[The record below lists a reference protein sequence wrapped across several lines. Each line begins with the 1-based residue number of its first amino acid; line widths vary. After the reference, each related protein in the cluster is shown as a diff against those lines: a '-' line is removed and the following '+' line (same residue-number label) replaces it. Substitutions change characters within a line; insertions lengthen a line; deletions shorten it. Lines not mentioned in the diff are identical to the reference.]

1 MFDSEQIKKE
11 IDDVMYEYVN
21 KNKELLDEVEEY
33 QDAKDIIQFIIEEDK
48 IINMYLSDVRIMLI
62 TANTTER
69 DTLFSYFA
77 LHSRCHIVKIYKNN
91 ITYSF
96 FKINNNKVV
105 HIEPYGMGS
114 YADGG
119 VATILKEAIDVARPN
134 VVIMV
139 GVAYGANYKENEI
152 GDVLVGRQHFS
163 YDKSTK
169 ISNGK
174 LGIKKLH
181 VEEPDGYMVS
191 RLKSNVN
198 LELKTKG
205 RFGNTFSVIFGNMV
219 TGEFVVDSVEIRNM
233 IFSPFEPFG
242 IIGGEMEAYGIFEE
256 IKKYPN
262 IHCILIKG
270 ICDWGAGKNDEI
282 ALNQKDP
289 MDTDERSKVEEK
301 DLKTDDNINKVT
313 SEKNYK
319 NIFQTLAMA
328 NACVV
333 CNELL
338 LDAAMYTDIEIDGSF
353 KRFWRSKIGG
363 IIKDHIVKEKFE

>member
-1 MFDSEQIKKE
+1 MSNNELIQKE
-11 IDDVMYEYVN
+11 IKDVMDKYVR
-21 KNKELLDEVEEY
+21 KNRELLDEVEEY
-33 QDAKDIIQFIIEEDK
+33 QEEKELIHFIIEEDK
-48 IINMYLSDVRIMLI
+48 VINMYLSDVKVMLI

-69 DTLFSYFA
+69 DTLFSFFA
-77 LHSRCHIVKIYKNN
+77 PHSRWHIVKIYKNN

-119 VATILKEAIDVARPN
+119 VAKILNEAIDVVKPN
-134 VVIMV
+134 VIIMV
-139 GVAYGANYKENEI
+139 GVAYGANYKENKI

-181 VEEPDGYMVS
+181 VEEPDGYMIS

-198 LELKTKG
+198 LETKTKG
-205 RFGNTFSVIFGNMV
+205 KFDNKFRVIFGNMV
-219 TGEFVVDSVEIRNM
+219 TGEFVVDSVDIRNM

-256 IKKYPN
+256 IKKHPN
-262 IHCILIKG
+262 IHCILLKG

-282 ALNQKDP
+282 ALEQEDSANSEESKREKKKD
-289 MDTDERSKVEEK
+289 DDSKK
-301 DLKTDDNINKVT
+301 GNK
-313 SEKNYK
+313 KNYK
-319 NIFQTLAMA
+319 NEFQTLAMS

-338 LDAAMYTDIEIDGSF
+338 LDAAMYSDIKIYGCL
-353 KRFWRSKIGG
+353 KRFWRSAIGR
-363 IIKDHIVKEKFE
+363 IIKDHIVKEKFV

>member
-1 MFDSEQIKKE
+1 MLDSEQIKQE
-11 IDDVMYEYVN
+11 IDDVVDKYVS
-21 KNKELLDEVEEY
+21 KNRGLLEEVEEY
-33 QDAKDIIQFIIEEDK
+33 QESKDVIQFIIEEDK
-48 IINMYLSDVRIMLI
+48 IINMYLSEVKIMLI

-77 LHSRCHIVKIYKNN
+77 PHSRFHIVKIYKNN

-119 VATILKEAIDVARPN
+119 VATILKEAIDVVRPN

-139 GVAYGANYKENEI
+139 GVAYGANYKTNEI

-205 RFGNTFSVIFGNMV
+205 KFGNAFSVIFGNMV

-282 ALNQKDP
+282 AIKQKDSV
-289 MDTDERSKVEEK
+289 DSDEKAKIEENDFK
-301 DLKTDDNINKVT
+301 IDDNISKET
-313 SEKNYK
+313 SKKNYK
-319 NIFQTLAMA
+319 NVFQTLAMA

-338 LDAAMYTDIEIDGSF
+338 LDAAMYSDIEIDGSF
-353 KRFWRSKIGG
+353 KRFWRSGIGR
-363 IIKDHIVKEKFE
+363 IIKDHKVKEKFE